1 MVKAAL
7 QGQGIAKR
15 LCEYLQAIA
24 KELGFEAMQFNS
36 VVSTKVAAV
45 HLWKTLGYQ
54 IIGTIP
60 KGYQNR
66 QLRDVVCYVM
76 YQFL

>member
-15 LCEYLQAIA
+15 LCEHLQVIA

-36 VVSTKVAAV
+36 VVSTKV
-45 HLWKTLGYQ
+45 
-54 IIGTIP
+54 
-60 KGYQNR
+60 
-66 QLRDVVCYVM
+66 
-76 YQFL
+76 